1 MKELIEVI
9 KPIQD
14 FSSSAIETTVKEWIA
29 SKEMGFGKVM
39 QPFRLSLV
47 GALKGPH
54 LFDIAALI
62 GKAETIKRLQLAIK
76 KLTV

>member
-1 MKELIEVI
+1 VDNKKEL
-9 KPIQD
+9 
-14 FSSSAIETTVKEWIA
+14 
-29 SKEMGFGKVM
+29 GFGRVM

-62 GKAETIKRLQLAIK
+62 GKFETLKRLQNAIEKIK
-76 KLTV
+76 K